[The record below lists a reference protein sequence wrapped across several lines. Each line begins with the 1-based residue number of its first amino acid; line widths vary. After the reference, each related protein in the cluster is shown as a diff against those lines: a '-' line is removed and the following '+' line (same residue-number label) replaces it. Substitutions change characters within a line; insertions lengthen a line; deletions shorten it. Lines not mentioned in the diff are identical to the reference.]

1 MSKFARNG
9 NKKIDLNTY
18 CGTID
23 FMAPEV
29 LLNQNYDLTCDI
41 WSIGV
46 IAFTMLSGSLP
57 FLDKNDL

>member
-1 MSKFARNG
+1 MSKLTKKG

-29 LLNQNYDLTCDI
+29 LLNQNYDLSCDI

-46 IAFTMLSGSLP
+46 IAFVMLSGYLP
-57 FLDKNDL
+57 F